1 MPINDHP
8 TVYTIG
14 HGTRGF
20 SAVAAML
27 DRYRIATLIDVRSQ
41 PYSRH
46 APDFRKE
53 TLAVLTRAAGFGY
66 RWLGDTLGGRGEAPD
81 AAAFLASIAQVVALA
96 RDAPVVLLCAEGE
109 PDRCHRSTLLAP
121 RLEDAGAL
129 VVHILP
135 DGSTRP
141 HQPTLGFS

>member
-1 MPINDHP
+1 MPVNEYPI
-8 TVYTIG
+8 VYTIG
-14 HGTRGF
+14 HGTRNF
-20 SAVAAML
+20 SALAAML
-27 DRYRIATLIDVRSQ
+27 DRYRIATVIDVRSQ

-53 TLAVLTRAAGFGY
+53 TLAALARAEGFGY
-66 RWLGDTLGGRGEAPD
+66 RWLGETLGGRGATPD
-81 AAAFLASIAQVVALA
+81 AAAFLASIAQVIALA

-109 PDRCHRSTLLAP
+109 PDRCHRSMLLAP

-141 HQPTLGFS
+141 HQPTLGF